1 MREES
6 ESRRWGAVGAW
17 RECGLRMAGG
27 RLTDGEEVVEV
38 SFTGAEAAVH
48 ENDVG
53 LRGRARE
60 GQLQCSKP

>member
-1 MREES
+1 
-6 ESRRWGAVGAW
+6 
-17 RECGLRMAGG
+17 MAGG